1 MAAEGMNQAESEIR
15 TNNVE
20 IATVENEDQALC
32 DSTIFSSFLLAE
44 ESMSEKTKKN

>member
-15 TNNVE
+15 TNNVK